1 MEFFQTIWTTLT
13 TPNETIIKI
22 QGIPLNFLSA
32 YVTMLLFSTLL
43 NIETTSKRKLVY
55 TLVFG
60 TLGNLITFFVPNSF
74 AIFISILLLPIL
86 VYFILGTTV
95 LKSILAEVITY
106 GFTSVLDFIFTN
118 LIFGFFHITLEQ
130 ILVIPLYKLAASFSI
145 YLTILLITAIIK
157 YFKINIPVFDNM
169 RKKTKVL
176 LVTNLILM
184 VAIISLQF
192 YLLIY
197 YSNNMPLFVTFVSI
211 LGLIAYFAVSI
222 YSIINS
228 SKLEIAARDLEGA
241 NLTIHSLRVLHD
253 TVRTFK
259 HDFDNIVNGIGGY
272 IRNNDMEGLSQYYN
286 QLQEDCHKTNNL
298 YSLSPELINHP
309 AIYNILATKYY
320 IADELNVQINLD
332 IFLDLNEIE
341 QHMKIYEF
349 TRILGIL
356 LDNAIEA
363 AKDCDEK
370 IINVIFRKE
379 DHKHRIVAIIENTYA
394 NKDVDTDKIFE
405 KGVSSKSQ
413 ETNSGLGLWKVRQ
426 ILKKNNNLNLF
437 TSKTPELFK
446 QQFEI
451 YY

>member
-1 MEFFQTIWTTLT
+1 MELLQTIWTALT
-13 TPNETIIKI
+13 TPNEELIKVI
-22 QGIPLNFLSA
+22 LIPCNFLEA
-32 YVTMLLFSTLL
+32 YTSLILFTTILNIKTTRKRTLLYVLLFGLFS
-43 NIETTSKRKLVY
+43 NIAN
-55 TLVFG
+55 F
-60 TLGNLITFFVPNSF
+60 LIPASYVIFVNML
-74 AIFISILLLPIL
+74 IWPIL
-86 VYFILGTTV
+86 VYFILKTTV
-95 LKSILAEVITY
+95 LKSILSEVI
-106 GFTSVLDFIFTN
+106 FLIITSSLDFIFVKLFN
-118 LIFGFFHITLEQ
+118 IFSINSEQ
-130 ILVIPLYKLAASFSI
+130 IMIIPAYRLLVMLSI
-145 YLTILLITAIIK
+145 YFIVFLLTLVIK
-157 YFKINIPVFDNM
+157 YFKLNVKVFDNM
-169 RKKTKVL
+169 HKKTKL
-176 LVTNLILM
+176 LLIANLILM
-184 VAIISLQF
+184 IVIIAMQF
-192 YLLIY
+192 YLIRY
-197 YSNNMPLFVTFVSI
+197 YSNTMPALITFISI
-211 LGLIAYFAVSI
+211 SGLIAYFAISI

-228 SKLEIAARDLEGA
+228 SKLEVTTRDLEGTKL
-241 NLTIHSLRVLHD
+241 NLHSLQVLHD

-259 HDFDNIVNGIGGY
+259 HDFDNIVNSIGGY
-272 IRNNDMEGLSQYYN
+272 VRNTDMEGLTKYYN

-298 YSLSPELINHP
+298 YSLNPQVINHP

-320 IADELNVQINLD
+320 IADELHVQINLD

-349 TRILGIL
+349 TRIFGIL

-379 DHKHRIVAIIENTYA
+379 DHKNRIVAIIENTYN

-405 KGVSSKSQ
+405 KGISNKSK
-413 ETNSGLGLWKVRQ
+413 ETNSGLGLWNVRQ

>member
-1 MEFFQTIWTTLT
+1 MEVFQTIWTALT
-13 TPNETIIKI
+13 TPNEMIVKI
-22 QGIPLNFLSA
+22 QGIPLNFLSFLMP
-32 YVTMLLFSTLL
+32 MLLF
-43 NIETTSKRKLVY
+43 TTILDIKTTTKRKLIY
-55 TLVFG
+55 TLVG
-60 TLGNLITFFVPNSF
+60 GIIGNISTFLIPQSY
-74 AIFISILLLPIL
+74 AIFINIIVWPIL
-86 VYFILGTTV
+86 VYFILKTTI

-118 LIFGFFHITLEQ
+118 IVFSFFHITLEQ
-130 ILVIPLYKLAASFSI
+130 ILTIPIYKLAACFSV
-145 YLTILLITAIIK
+145 YLTIFLITLIIK

-169 RKKTKVL
+169 HKKTKIL
-176 LVTNLILM
+176 LLTNLILM
-184 VAIISLQF
+184 MLIIALQF

-197 YSNNMPLFVTFVSI
+197 YSNNMPLFVTFISI
-211 LGLIAYFAVSI
+211 LGLIAYFAISI

-228 SKLEIAARDLEGA
+228 SKLEITTRDLEGTKL
-241 NLTIHSLRVLHD
+241 NLHSLQVLHD

-272 IRNNDMEGLSQYYN
+272 IRNNDMEGLTQYYN

-298 YSLSPELINHP
+298 YSLNPQLINHP

-320 IADELNVQINLD
+320 VADELNVQINLD

-356 LDNAIEA
+356 LDNSIEA

-370 IINVIFRKE
+370 TINVIFRKE
-379 DHKHRIVAIIENTYA
+379 EHKHRIVAIIENTYP

-413 ETNSGLGLWKVRQ
+413 DTNSGLGLWKVRQ

>member
-1 MEFFQTIWTTLT
+1 MEFFQTIWTALT
-13 TPNETIIKI
+13 TPNEMIVKL
-22 QGIPLNFLSA
+22 QGIPLCFLDA
-32 YVTMLLFSTLL
+32 FVCMYFFTTVL
-43 NIETTSKRKLVY
+43 NINTTKKRKIVY
-55 TLVFG
+55 TLAYGV
-60 TLGNLITFFVPNSF
+60 LGNLITFFIPSSYT
-74 AIFISILLLPIL
+74 IFINIILWPIL
-86 VYFILGTTV
+86 VYFILKATV
-95 LKSILAEVITY
+95 LKSILAEVVTLVL
-106 GFTSVLDFIFTN
+106 TSILDFLCGNILFN
-118 LIFGFFHITLEQ
+118 FFGITSSQ
-130 ILVIPLYKLAASFSI
+130 IIMIPLYRLIVSTSI
-145 YLTILLITAIIK
+145 YAIIFLITKLIK
-157 YFKINIPVFDNM
+157 YFKINIQIFENM
-169 RKKTKVL
+169 HKKTKIL
-176 LVTNLILM
+176 LIANLILM
-184 VAIISLQF
+184 ILVIAMQF
-192 YLLIY
+192 YLVTYYINTMPVFITLI
-197 YSNNMPLFVTFVSI
+197 SNLS
-211 LGLIAYFAVSI
+211 LIAYFTISI

-272 IRNNDMEGLSQYYN
+272 VRNKDMEGLTQFYN

-298 YSLSPELINHP
+298 YSLSPKVINHP

-320 IADELNVQINLD
+320 VADELNVQINLD

-363 AKDCDEK
+363 AKDCNEK

-379 DHKHRIVAIIENTYA
+379 EHKHRIVAIIENTYT

-413 ETNSGLGLWKVRQ
+413 DKNSGLGLWKVRQ

>member
-1 MEFFQTIWTTLT
+1 MEFFQTIWTALT
-13 TPNETIIKI
+13 TPNEMIINL
-22 QGIPLNFLSA
+22 QGIPLYFLGVYISM
-32 YVTMLLFSTLL
+32 YFFITLL
-43 NIETTSKRKLVY
+43 NIETTPKRKLIY
-55 TLVFG
+55 ILVFG
-60 TLGNLITFFVPNSF
+60 TLGNLITFFIPNSY
-74 AIFISILLLPIL
+74 AIFINILLWPIL
-86 VYFILGTTV
+86 VYFILKTTL
-95 LKSILAEVITY
+95 LKSFLSEVITF
-106 GFTSVLDFIFTN
+106 GITSILDFACSNIAFN
-118 LIFGFFHITLEQ
+118 FFHITSEQ
-130 ILVIPLYKLAASFSI
+130 LMTVPLYKLFASLGI
-145 YLTILLITAIIK
+145 DIILLLLGLVIK
-157 YFKINIPVFDNM
+157 YLKINIKVFDNM
-169 RKKTKVL
+169 HKKTKIL
-176 LVTNLILM
+176 LITNLILM
-184 VAIISLQF
+184 ILVIAMQF
-192 YLLIY
+192 YLVRY
-197 YSNNMPLFVTFVSI
+197 YSNNMPLFITFISI
-211 LGLIAYFAVSI
+211 FGLIAYFVISI
-222 YSIINS
+222 YSIISS
-228 SKLEIAARDLEGA
+228 SKLEVTTRDLEGTKL
-241 NLTIHSLRVLHD
+241 NLHSLQVLHD

-272 IRNNDMEGLSQYYN
+272 VRNKDMEGLTQFYN

-298 YSLSPELINHP
+298 YSLNPQVINHP

-320 IADELNVQINLD
+320 VADELTIQINLD

-379 DHKHRIVAIIENTYA
+379 EHKHRIVAIIENTYT

-405 KGVSSKSQ
+405 KGVSSKSK

>member
-1 MEFFQTIWTTLT
+1 MEFFQTIWTALT
-13 TPNETIIKI
+13 TPNEMIVKL
-22 QGIPLNFLSA
+22 QGIPLCFLGS
-32 YVTMLLFSTLL
+32 YIGMLFFTTVL
-43 NIETTSKRKLVY
+43 NIEASTKRKLIY
-55 TLVFG
+55 TLV
-60 TLGNLITFFVPNSF
+60 LGILNNFITFFVPNTF
-74 AIFISILLLPIL
+74 AIFINIIIWPFLI
-86 VYFILGTTV
+86 YFILESTI
-95 LKSILAEVITY
+95 LKSILSEVIILV
-106 GFTSVLDFIFTN
+106 FTSILEFIFTN
-118 LIFGFFHITLEQ
+118 IVFSFFNITLDQ
-130 ILVIPLYKLAASFSI
+130 ILVIPLYKLSASFSV
-145 YLTILLITAIIK
+145 YFSMLLITGIIK

-169 RKKTKVL
+169 SKKTKGL
-176 LVTNLILM
+176 LITNLLLM
-184 VAIISLQF
+184 VVIISLQF

-197 YSNNMPLFVTFVSI
+197 YSNTMPLFVTFISI
-211 LGLIAYFAVSI
+211 FGLIAYFVISI
-222 YSIINS
+222 YSIISS
-228 SKLEIAARDLEGA
+228 SKLEVTTRDLEGTKL
-241 NLTIHSLRVLHD
+241 NLHSLQVLHD

-272 IRNNDMEGLSQYYN
+272 VRNKDMEGLTQFYN

-298 YSLSPELINHP
+298 YSLNPQVINHP

-320 IADELNVQINLD
+320 VADELNIQINLD

-370 IINVIFRKE
+370 IINVTFRKE
-379 DHKHRIVAIIENTYA
+379 EHKHRIVAIIENTYN

-405 KGVSSKSQ
+405 KGVSSKSK

>member
-1 MEFFQTIWTTLT
+1 MEFFQTIWATLT

-74 AIFISILLLPIL
+74 SIFISILLLPIL

-106 GFTSVLDFIFTN
+106 GFTSVLEFIFTN
-118 LIFGFFHITLEQ
+118 LVFGFFHITLEQ

-298 YSLSPELINHP
+298 YSLSPEVINHP